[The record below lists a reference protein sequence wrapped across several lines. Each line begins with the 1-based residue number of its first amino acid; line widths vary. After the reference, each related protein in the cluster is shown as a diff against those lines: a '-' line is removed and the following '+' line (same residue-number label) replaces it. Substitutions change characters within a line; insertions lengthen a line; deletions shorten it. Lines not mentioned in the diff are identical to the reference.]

1 MMHPDKAVCCVHILL
16 SDLSSY
22 PSILREVLFALLIVE
37 LVLTVS

>member
-1 MMHPDKAVCCVHILL
+1 ML